1 MRAAITME
9 SGIALATGVMSISE
23 AESSCE
29 RSSREQLAELQLE
42 RLHGLLA
49 VITESNPFY
58 RAKLAAAGL
67 RAADDIRTLA
77 DLRRLPFTTK
87 QELVADQEAH
97 PLFGTNLSFPL
108 EQFVKYHQT
117 SGTTGRP
124 LRWLDTEVSW
134 NWWLR
139 CWAAVYRAAGVGPGD
154 RVFFAFGFGPFV
166 GFWSAF
172 EAARVAGA
180 MSIPGGGLSSEQRL
194 RMLMDIHATV
204 LVCTPTYA
212 LHLADVAQRSGIDLA
227 RSDVRVTLHAGEPGA
242 SIPSIR
248 QRIEEAWGAR
258 CFDHTGATEVGATGF
273 SCAARDG
280 VHLNE
285 AEFIFEVIDPQTLE
299 PANEGELVVTNLGR
313 HGMPVIRYRLGD
325 AVRLQQKACACGRTF
340 ARISGGVTGRI
351 DDMVT
356 VRGVNVFPSAIE
368 TIVRQFPMI
377 VEFQSEVTR
386 AAELDALAICIE
398 LQAGA
403 HENIARELAHRVH
416 EQLGL
421 RPEVSVTETGSL
433 PRFELKARR
442 FTDRRGAPNDL
453 T

>member
-1 MRAAITME
+1 MAI
-9 SGIALATGVMSISE
+9 SD
-23 AESSCE
+23 AEGSCE
-29 RSSREQLAELQLE
+29 RASREQLAERQLE
-42 RLHGLLA
+42 RLRGLLA
-49 VITESNPFY
+49 VVNASNPFY

-67 RAADDIRTLA
+67 HAADDLGTLA

-87 QELVADQEAH
+87 HELVADQEAH
-97 PLFGTNLSFPL
+97 PLFGSNLSFPL
-108 EQFVKYHQT
+108 EQYIKYHQT

-124 LRWLDTEVSW
+124 LRWLDTEASW
-134 NWWLR
+134 AWWLR
-139 CWAAVYRAAGVGPGD
+139 CWSAVYRAAGVGAGD

-172 EAARVAGA
+172 EAARLAGA
-180 MSIPGGGLSSEQRL
+180 TSDPGSGLSSEQRL
-194 RMLMDIHATV
+194 KLLIDTRATV

-212 LHLADVAQRSGIDLA
+212 LHLAEVAQRSGIDLA
-227 RSDVRVTLHAGEPGA
+227 RSAVRVTLHAGEPGA
-242 SIPSIR
+242 SIPSTR
-248 QRIEEAWGAR
+248 QRIEDAWGAQ

-285 AEFIFEVIDPQTLE
+285 AEFIFEVIDPHTQQ

-325 AVRLQQKACACGRTF
+325 AVRLQEDACACGRTF
-340 ARISGGVTGRI
+340 ARISGGVTGRV

-386 AAELDALAICIE
+386 AAELDALAIRIE
-398 LQAGA
+398 VQAGA
-403 HENIARELAHRVH
+403 HENIARELAHRVQQ
-416 EQLGL
+416 QLGL
-421 RPEVSVTETGSL
+421 RPEVSVAESGSL

-442 FTDRRGAPNDL
+442 FTDRRGTPKDL